1 MDTFNWDDLRF
12 FLAVARAGRLTAA
25 SRQLEADHTTVS
37 RRIAAL
43 EKALKAKL
51 FERSPQ
57 GYALTEQGERL
68 LIKAETMETQALAVA
83 SEVGGSDLALSGTVR
98 IGAPDGFG
106 TYFLAPELGAL
117 AERHPDLTLQLV
129 ALPRTFSLS
138 KREADIAITLERP
151 TEGRLV
157 SRKLTDYRLRLY
169 ASDAYLRRHGPI
181 EEPAD
186 LAGKT
191 LVTYVPDL
199 LYSPVLDYFSGLE
212 KYTSRRFECASVVAQ
227 VEAVRAG
234 AGIGILHDYALRP
247 FPELRLIV
255 PSISYTRTYWLVTHA
270 EARSLRRVEEVQSFI
285 LERVRANRG
294 LFEGTL
300 GLHAARETV

>member
-1 MDTFNWDDLRF
+1 MSRFDWDDLRY
-12 FLAVARAGRLTAA
+12 FLAVARTGRLTVAA
-25 SRQLEADHTTVS
+25 RGLEADHTTVS

-43 EKALKAKL
+43 EGVLKAKL

-68 LIKAETMETQALAVA
+68 LARAEGMETQALAVA

-98 IGAPDGFG
+98 VGAPDGFG
-106 TYFLAPELGAL
+106 TYFLASQLGAL

-138 KREADIAITLERP
+138 KREADIAVTLEQP

-169 ASDAYLRRHGPI
+169 ASKSYLDRHGPI
-181 EEPAD
+181 TEASD
-186 LAGKT
+186 LEGKT

-212 KYTSRRFECASVVAQ
+212 KYTQRHFECASVVAQ

-234 AGIGILHDYALRP
+234 VGIGVLHDYAVRP
-247 FPELRLIV
+247 FPELQPILPDI
-255 PSISYTRTYWLVTHA
+255 THLRTYWLVTHT
-270 EARSLRRVEEVQSFI
+270 EVRSLRRVEEVHSFI
-285 LERVRANRG
+285 LARVKANRS
-294 LFEGTL
+294 LFL
-300 GLHAARETV
+300 